1 MIPNPFNA
9 YVMPT
14 YNAIGIGIDDKIF
27 PGLYS
32 FCSNVLA
39 PLLLVNIMQ

>member
-1 MIPNPFNA
+1 MIPNPFNV

-14 YNAIGIGIDDKIF
+14 YNAIGIDDKIF